1 MNAIGIDIGTTTLSA
16 VALGPGG
23 EVLEAVTLPNGAD
36 IPDAR
41 PWAKHQNPEAIY
53 EKARNLI
60 DQLMDRHKPVGA
72 IGLDGQMHGMLY
84 VDKAGHAVG
93 PLATWQDGRGDLP
106 LDGGTYASELYRRT
120 GCRMATGFGL
130 TTHFWNSRNGAVP
143 GDAVK
148 LCTIA
153 DYVAMRLSDLKTP
166 VVHASNA
173 ASLGLFDLP
182 SGNWDD
188 TAIEN
193 AGIDPAILPE
203 VERGVR
209 ALGEYRGAVVSAALG
224 DNQASFL
231 GSVREPEKTALVN
244 MGTGGQ
250 ISMMSNATGLL
261 TETERRPLTG
271 GDFILVGS
279 SLCGG
284 RAYAILE
291 KFLRSCAALAGREPD
306 SLYAAMNAL
315 GEEALLYPDNPAVST
330 CFSGTRRNPELRG
343 GITGL
348 SAANFDAAHLIGGTL
363 MGMARELYDLYLEM
377 LRAGARMP
385 ELLVGSGNAIRKNAS
400 LRRAFEL
407 LFGMPLFIPAHNEE
421 AAFGAALYA
430 MAASGLTPSLRA
442 AQGLV
447 RYEE

>member
-16 VALGPGG
+16 VALNARG

-36 IPDAR
+36 IPDNR
-41 PWAKHQNPEAIY
+41 PWARLQDAEVILK
-53 EKARNLI
+53 KAMGLI
-60 DQLMDRHKPVGA
+60 DQLMERHAPVGA

-84 VDKAGHAVG
+84 VDAEGRAAS
-93 PLATWQDGRGDLP
+93 PLATWEDGRGELP
-106 LDGGTYASELYRRT
+106 LSGGTYASELFRRT

-130 TTHFWNSRNGAVP
+130 TTHFWNVQNGEVP
-143 GDAVK
+143 KNASK

-153 DYVAMRLSDLKTP
+153 DYVAMRLTGRTQP

-188 TAIEN
+188 TAIAN
-193 AGIDPAILPE
+193 AGVDPAILPE

-209 ALGEYRGAVVSAALG
+209 ALGEYRGAAVSAALG

-250 ISMMSNATGLL
+250 ISMMSGAAGLL
-261 TETERRPLTG
+261 TETERRPLTDE
-271 GDFILVGS
+271 DFILVGS
-279 SLCGG
+279 SLCAG

-291 KFLRSCAALAGREPD
+291 KFLRSCAALAGTEPGN
-306 SLYAAMNAL
+306 LYEAMNAL
-315 GEEALLYPDNPAVST
+315 GEKALSFTDNPQVVT
-330 CFSGTRRNPELRG
+330 LFSGTRRNPELRG
-343 GITGL
+343 AVTGL
-348 SAANFDAAHLIGGTL
+348 SPANFDAAHLIGGTL
-363 MGMARELYDLYLEM
+363 FGMARELYDLYLEM
-377 LRAGARMP
+377 LRAGAKMP
-385 ELLVGSGNAIRKNAS
+385 EMLAASGNAIRKNPA

-430 MAASGLTPSLRA
+430 MAASGLAPSLRA
-442 AQGLV
+442 AQALIK
-447 RYEE
+447 YEG

>member
-36 IPDAR
+36 KLDSRA
-41 PWAKHQNPEAIY
+41 WAKHQDADVIFERA
-53 EKARNLI
+53 KALI
-60 DQLMDRHKPVGA
+60 DGLMERHGPVGA
-72 IGLDGQMHGMLY
+72 VGLDGQMHGMLY
-84 VDKAGHAVG
+84 VDGEGRAAG
-93 PLATWQDGRGDLP
+93 PLVTWQDGRGDLP
-106 LDGGTYASELYRRT
+106 LDGGTYASELFSRT

-130 TTHFWNSRNGAVP
+130 TTHFWNLRNGEVP
-143 GDAVK
+143 ANAAK

-153 DYVAMRLSDLKTP
+153 DYVAMRLSGLKTP

-182 SGNWDD
+182 SGDWDA
-188 TAIEN
+188 TAVEN

-209 ALGEYRGAVVSAALG
+209 ALGEYRGAAVSAALG

-250 ISMMSNATGLL
+250 ISMESNASGMLL
-261 TETERRPLTG
+261 ETERRPLTG
-271 GDFILVGS
+271 GDYILVGS

-291 KFLRSCAALAGREPD
+291 KFLRSCARLAGGDPGN
-306 SLYAAMNAL
+306 LYDAMNAL
-315 GEEALLYPDNPAVST
+315 GTEALSFTDNPEVST
-330 CFSGTRRNPELRG
+330 RFSGTRRNPGLRG
-343 GITGL
+343 AVTGL

-377 LRAGARMP
+377 LRAGAAMP
-385 ELLVGSGNAIRKNAS
+385 ELIVGSGNGLRRNPPM
-400 LRRAFEL
+400 RRAFEL
-407 LFGMPLFIPAHNEE
+407 LFGMPVFIPAHNEE

-430 MAASGLTPSLRA
+430 MAASGLAPSLRA

-447 RYEE
+447 KYEV

>member
-36 IPDAR
+36 IPDER
-41 PWAKHQNPEAIY
+41 PWAKHQDPEVILD
-53 EKARNLI
+53 KAKTLI
-60 DQLMDRHKPVGA
+60 NQLMDRHAPVGA

-84 VDKAGHAVG
+84 VDKEGRAVS
-93 PLATWQDGRGDLP
+93 PLATWLDGRGDLK
-106 LDGGTYASELYRRT
+106 LDAGTYASELYRRT

-130 TTHFWNSRNGAVP
+130 TTHFWNARNGGVP
-143 GDAVK
+143 KGAVK

-153 DYVAMRLSDLKTP
+153 DYVAMRLSGLKSP
-166 VVHASNA
+166 VIHASNA

-188 TAIEN
+188 LAVEN
-193 AGIDPAILPE
+193 AGIDPLVLPE

-209 ALGEYRGAVVSAALG
+209 ALGAYRGAVVSAALG
-224 DNQASFL
+224 DNQASFI
-231 GSVREPEKTALVN
+231 GSVKEPEKTALVN

-250 ISMMSNATGLL
+250 ISMMSSAAGML

-291 KFLRSCAALAGREPD
+291 KFLRSCAKLAGREPGN
-306 SLYAAMNAL
+306 LYEAMNAL
-315 GEEALLYPDNPAVST
+315 GEEALVYPDNPNVST
-330 CFSGTRRNPELRG
+330 FFSGTRRKPELRG
-343 GITGL
+343 EITGL
-348 SAANFDAAHLIGGTL
+348 SALNFDAAHLIGGTL

-385 ELLVGSGNAIRKNAS
+385 EILVGSGNAIRKNPS

-430 MAASGLTPSLRA
+430 MAASGLAPTLRA

-447 RYEE
+447 KYEG

>member
-1 MNAIGIDIGTTTLSA
+1 M
-16 VALGPGG
+16 ALGPGG

-36 IPDAR
+36 IPDDR
-41 PWAKHQNPEAIY
+41 PWAKHQDPEIIL
-53 EKARNLI
+53 EKAKTLI
-60 DQLMDRHKPVGA
+60 DQLMDRHGPVGA

-84 VDKAGHAVG
+84 VDREGRAVG
-93 PLATWQDGRGDLP
+93 PLVTWQDGRGDMK

-130 TTHFWNSRNGAVP
+130 TTHFWNTRNGGVP
-143 GDAVK
+143 GGAAK

-153 DYVAMRLSDLKTP
+153 DYVAMRLAGRKEP

-182 SGNWDD
+182 SGSWDD

-209 ALGEYRGAVVSAALG
+209 ALGEYKGAVVAAALG

-231 GSVREPEKTALVN
+231 GSVKEPEKTALVN

-250 ISMMSNATGLL
+250 ISMMSGASGML

-291 KFLRSCAALAGREPD
+291 KFLRSCAALAGREPGN
-306 SLYAAMNAL
+306 LYEAMNAL
-315 GEEALLYPDNPAVST
+315 GEEALVYPDNPRVST
-330 CFSGTRRNPELRG
+330 CFSGTRRNPELRAE
-343 GITGL
+343 ITGL
-348 SAANFDAAHLIGGTL
+348 AASNFDAAHLIGGSL

-385 ELLVGSGNAIRKNAS
+385 ELLVGSGNAIRKNPS

-407 LFGMPLFIPAHNEE
+407 LFGMPLFIPKHDEE

-430 MAASGLTPSLRA
+430 MAASGLAPTLRA

-447 RYEE
+447 RYEG

>member
-23 EVLEAVTLPNGAD
+23 EVLEAVTQPNGSD
-36 IPDAR
+36 VPDAR
-41 PWAKHQNPEAIY
+41 PWAKLQDAEAIL
-53 EKARNLI
+53 EKAKNLI
-60 DQLMDRHKPVGA
+60 DQLMDRHAPVGA

-84 VDKAGHAVG
+84 VDREGRAVS
-93 PLATWQDGRGDLP
+93 PLTTWQDGRGDLP
-106 LDGGTYASELYRRT
+106 LAGGTYASELYRRT

-130 TTHFWNSRNGAVP
+130 TTHFWNTRNGEVP
-143 GDAVK
+143 KGAAK

-153 DYVAMRLSDLKTP
+153 DYAAMRLAGLSAP

-173 ASLGLFDLP
+173 ASLGLFDLD
-182 SGNWDD
+182 SGNWNDQAV
-188 TAIEN
+188 TN

-209 ALGEYRGAVVSAALG
+209 ALGSYRGATVSAALG

-231 GSVREPEKTALVN
+231 GSVREPEKTALIN

-250 ISMMSNATGLL
+250 ISMMSGATGML

-284 RAYAILE
+284 YAYAILE
-291 KFLRSCAALAGREPD
+291 RFLRSCAALAGCEPG
-306 SLYAAMNAL
+306 SLYPAMNAL
-315 GEEALLYPDNPAVST
+315 GAEALTFPDNPEVST
-330 CFSGTRRNPELRG
+330 RFSGTRRNPELRG
-343 GITGL
+343 AVTGL

-377 LRAGARMP
+377 LRAGAGMP
-385 ELLVGSGNAIRKNAS
+385 ELLVGSGNAIRKNPS

-430 MAASGLTPSLRA
+430 MAASGLAPSLRA

-447 RYEE
+447 RYEA

>member
-1 MNAIGIDIGTTTLSA
+1 MNTIGIDIGTTTLSA
-16 VALGPGG
+16 VALNG
-23 EVLEAVTLPNGAD
+23 EGRVLEAVTLPNGAD
-36 IPDAR
+36 KPDSR
-41 PWAKHQNPEAIY
+41 PWARLQDAEVILQ
-53 EKARNLI
+53 KAQGLI
-60 DQLMDRHKPVGA
+60 DSMMARHAPVGA

-84 VDKAGHAVG
+84 VNGEGRSVS

-106 LDGGTYASELYRRT
+106 FGEGTYASELYRRT

-130 TTHFWNSRNGAVP
+130 TTHFWNAQSGEVP
-143 GDAVK
+143 KDAAK

-153 DYVAMRLSDLKTP
+153 DYAAMRLSGRKTP
-166 VVHASNA
+166 VIHASNA

-188 TAIEN
+188 LAVAN

-250 ISMMSNATGLL
+250 ISMMSGAAGLL
-261 TETERRPLTG
+261 NETERRPLTG
-271 GDFILVGS
+271 ADFILVGS

-284 RAYAILE
+284 RAYQILE
-291 KFLRSCAALAGREPD
+291 KLLRSCAMLSGSDPGN
-306 SLYAAMNAL
+306 LYEAMNAL
-315 GEEALLYPDNPAVST
+315 GAEALTLPDNPDVSPR
-330 CFSGTRRNPELRG
+330 FSGTRRNPELRG
-343 GITGL
+343 AITGL
-348 SAANFDAAHLIGGTL
+348 SAGNFDARHLIGGTL
-363 MGMARELYDLYLEM
+363 SGMAGELYELYLEM
-377 LRAGARMP
+377 LRAGANMP
-385 ELLVGSGNAIRKNAS
+385 DMLVGSGNAIRKNPA

-407 LFGMPLFIPAHNEE
+407 RFGMPLFIPVHNEE

-430 MAASGLTPSLRA
+430 MAASSLAPSLRA
-442 AQGLV
+442 AQSLI